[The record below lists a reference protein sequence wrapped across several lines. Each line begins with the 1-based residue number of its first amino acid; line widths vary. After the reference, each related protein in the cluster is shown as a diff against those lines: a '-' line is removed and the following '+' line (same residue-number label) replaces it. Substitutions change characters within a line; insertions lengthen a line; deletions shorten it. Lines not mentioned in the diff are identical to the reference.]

1 MNLYK
6 KLQEYAK
13 EDNYPMHMPGHK
25 RNQDFVMD
33 NPYALDIT
41 EIDGFDNLHDAEDI
55 LKEAMEDTA
64 KLFQTKQSFFLV
76 NGSTCGILAGISAMT
91 NRGDKVAIARNSH
104 QAVYHA
110 IYQRQL
116 KPVYLYPTME
126 QYGIAGEIS
135 VESVINTLENNPD
148 ITLVVITSPTYE
160 GIVSDIK
167 KIAEV
172 AHRYGAGLLV
182 DEAHGAHLLFDKGKE
197 KSALECGADIIIQ
210 STHKTL
216 PAFTQ
221 TALLHRNSD
230 LVSEKEVKHFLKIY
244 ETSSPSYLLMASLV
258 RCMDFLRIEGE
269 ERFESFQKYLEE
281 VYEKLA
287 HLKNLTLWNL
297 EHKDLSKL
305 VIASNH
311 KDVTGMMLYEE
322 LRSKYL
328 IQPEMA
334 SKDYVL
340 CMTSVCDTKEGFQRL
355 IKAVLRIEEDI
366 ENGGFWDM
374 GTNNKSSMDSL
385 QGQES
390 MQQELKNQDVKKQEL
405 NTQELKKQE
414 LNTQEAKKQEQKRQE
429 LKKQENVDRNNIEIE
444 FLESELRELQGPLR
458 YYETH
463 ELDGCKG
470 EVVPLIKGE
479 GRVVLDYIYLYPP
492 GIPLLVPGEVITGP
506 MIEKLIRFRQSG
518 LKVKGLVEGEEVFI
532 TVKAGEKHV

>member
-13 EDNYPMHMPGHK
+13 TEYYPMHMPGHK
-25 RNQDFVMD
+25 RNKEWFMD

-41 EIDGFDNLHDAEDI
+41 EIDGFDNLHDAEEI
-55 LKEAMEDTA
+55 LKEAMEETA
-64 KLFQTKQSFFLV
+64 ELFQTKQSFFLV

-116 KPVYLYPTME
+116 KPVYLYPSML
-126 QYGIAGEIS
+126 QYGIAGQITVDS
-135 VESVINTLENNPD
+135 VTQTLEDNPD
-148 ITLVVITSPTYE
+148 ITLVVLTSPTYE

-172 AHRYGAGLLV
+172 THRYGAVLLV
-182 DEAHGAHLLFDKGKE
+182 DEAHGAHLLFQGGNE
-197 KSALECGADIIIQ
+197 KSALEGGADVVIQ

-230 LVSEKEVKHFLKIY
+230 LVSEKAIKYFLKIY

-258 RCMDFLRIEGE
+258 KCMDFLRLERE
-269 ERFESFQKYLEE
+269 EKFKLYLEHLDY

-287 HLKNLTLWNL
+287 QLKNLTLWNP
-297 EHKDLSKL
+297 EHKDASKL

-311 KDVTGMMLYEE
+311 KDITGKMLYEE
-322 LRSKYL
+322 LRTKYL

-340 CMTSVCDTKEGFQRL
+340 CMTSVCDTKEGFDRL
-355 IKAVLRIEEDI
+355 IKAILSIEEDI
-366 ENGGFWDM
+366 ENGRFFE
-374 GTNNKSSMDSL
+374 NI
-385 QGQES
+385 
-390 MQQELKNQDVKKQEL
+390 NQ
-405 NTQELKKQE
+405 TF
-414 LNTQEAKKQEQKRQE
+414 
-429 LKKQENVDRNNIEIE
+429 IEIE
-444 FLESELRELQGPLR
+444 FFESELNQLQEPMR
-458 YYETH
+458 SYETY
-463 ELDGCKG
+463 ELDGCKE
-470 EVVPLIKGE
+470 EVVPLMKSE
-479 GRVVLDYIYLYPP
+479 GRVVLDYVYLYPP
-492 GIPLLVPGEVITGP
+492 GIPLLVPGEIIDRP
-506 MIEKLIRFRQSG
+506 MIEKLLLFKQAELSVNG
-518 LKVKGLVEGEEVFI
+518 LLEEEGDFI

>member
-1 MNLYK
+1 MNLYR
-6 KLQEYAK
+6 KLQEYANK
-13 EDNYPMHMPGHK
+13 KYYPMHMPGHK
-25 RNQDFVMD
+25 RNKEWFMD

-41 EIDGFDNLHDAEDI
+41 EIDGFDNLHDAEEV
-55 LKEAMEDTA
+55 LKEAMEETA

-116 KPVYLYPTME
+116 KPIYLYPSML
-126 QYGIAGEIS
+126 QYGIAGQITVDS
-135 VESVINTLENNPD
+135 VSQTLEHNPD

-172 AHRYGAGLLV
+172 THRYGAGLLV
-182 DEAHGAHLLFDKGKE
+182 DEAHGAHLLFQGGKE
-197 KSALECGADIIIQ
+197 KSALECGADIVIQ

-216 PAFTQ
+216 PSFTQ

-230 LVSEKEVKHFLKIY
+230 LVSEKSIKYFLKIY

-258 RCMDFLRIEGE
+258 RCMDFLSSKGKEK
-269 ERFESFQKYLEE
+269 FKLYLEYLDN
-281 VYEKLA
+281 VHEKLA
-287 HLKNLTLWNL
+287 HLKNLTLWNP
-297 EHKDLSKL
+297 EHKDVSKL

-311 KDVTGMMLYEE
+311 KDVTGKMLYEE
-322 LRSKYL
+322 LRIKYL

-340 CMTSVCDTKEGFQRL
+340 CMTSVCDTEEGLHRF
-355 IKAVLRIEEDI
+355 IKAILSIEEEI
-366 ENGGFWDM
+366 ENGRFFDKSF
-374 GTNNKSSMDSL
+374 NKKSL
-385 QGQES
+385 LETLSEQES
-390 MQQELKNQDVKKQEL
+390 IMQLENTGIENLNQ
-405 NTQELKKQE
+405 TF
-414 LNTQEAKKQEQKRQE
+414 T
-429 LKKQENVDRNNIEIE
+429 EIQ
-444 FLESELRELQGPLR
+444 FFESELNKLQEPMR

-470 EVVPLIKGE
+470 EVVPLIKSE
-479 GRVVLDYIYLYPP
+479 GRVVLDYVYLYPP
-492 GIPLLVPGEVITGP
+492 GIPLLVPGEIIDGP
-506 MIEKLIRFRQSG
+506 MIEKLLLFRQAG
-518 LKVKGLVEGEEVFI
+518 LSVKGLLEKEGVFI